1 MLFVIN
7 KRSLGT
13 AISVVRDDRR
23 KKTQGFAGPF
33 LRIEASGDSIQLDGL
48 SASASIPATIYEDG
62 VLFLKVTAFRRLL
75 RSIVGEKFVT
85 IQVTDEAVLLDRIR
99 LPLHSNDMLL
109 YLDPVTAPSEH
120 PSLRLLPPVP
130 DKPHSGLRQL
140 LLWDESTLASTDTDS
155 SLR

>member
-33 LRIEASGDSIQLDGL
+33 LRIEASSDSIQLDGL
-48 SASASIPATIYEDG
+48 SASASIPATIYEEG

-75 RSIVGEKFVT
+75 RSIVGDKFVT
-85 IQVTDEAVLLDRIR
+85 IHVTDETVLLE
-99 LPLHSNDMLL
+99 LC
-109 YLDPVTAPSEH
+109 
-120 PSLRLLPPVP
+120 
-130 DKPHSGLRQL
+130 
-140 LLWDESTLASTDTDS
+140 
-155 SLR
+155 